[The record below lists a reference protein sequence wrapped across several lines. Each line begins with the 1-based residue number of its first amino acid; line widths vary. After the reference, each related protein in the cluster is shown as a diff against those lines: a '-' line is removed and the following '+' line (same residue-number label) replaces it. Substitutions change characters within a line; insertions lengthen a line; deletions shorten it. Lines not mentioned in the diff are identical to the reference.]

1 MQAVRKP
8 LIAAVEGMAVS
19 LVFLTTVPE
28 VLVEAR
34 LTILLLGIDSSE
46 GALSLLS
53 W

>member
-19 LVFLTTVPE
+19 LVFSFLPE
-28 VLVEAR
+28 VLVEVR
-34 LTILLLGIDSSE
+34 LTMILLGIDSSE